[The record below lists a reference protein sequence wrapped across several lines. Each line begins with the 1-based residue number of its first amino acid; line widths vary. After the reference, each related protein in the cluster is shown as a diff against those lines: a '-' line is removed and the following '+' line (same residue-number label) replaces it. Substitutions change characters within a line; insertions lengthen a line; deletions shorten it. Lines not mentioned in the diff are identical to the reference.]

1 MDMKLNTLRIIIML
15 FLISSGLLLTLSFS
29 ASNTA
34 ASRAPEIL
42 FASPKDREDVP
53 LNAEIVITF
62 NEDMRQAETEQ
73 AFSITPHIEGKISLL
88 DKTVTFTPHP
98 NFEPGIRYT
107 YRISTSAQNLAGENL
122 AEEQSW
128 SFTTVTINE
137 NDNQVDNKKDTW
149 WDKWEPIIT
158 GGTIIATAL
167 GVLIGFYSL
176 RRKRRKLGKYIQKLD
191 NTYNEYRKDP
201 HICEHK
207 LNQLKEWLK
216 IKVGRGKLDEY
227 HYLIL
232 DKKIDDYLAEV
243 RYRKTLAK
251 PKVIAGVE
259 KEIQEELKKKTND
272 QTQEKTPERKEDR
285 KEQPTPKAPPKP
297 KKPPKPRIIA
307 DN

>member
-1 MDMKLNTLRIIIML
+1 MKLNNLRIIVML
-15 FLISSGLLLTLSFS
+15 FLISSGLLLTLLFS
-29 ASNTA
+29 TSNSA
-34 ASRAPEIL
+34 ASRTPEII
-42 FASPKDREDVP
+42 FASPQDTENVA

-62 NEDMRQAETEQ
+62 NERMRQVETEQ
-73 AFSITPHIEGKISLL
+73 AFSITPHIDGEISLL
-88 DKTVTFTPHP
+88 DKKLTFTPGT
-98 NFEPGIRYT
+98 NFEPGIEYT
-107 YRISTSAQNLAGENL
+107 YRISTSAQNLTGENL

-128 SFTTVTINE
+128 SFTTVRGNE
-137 NDNQVDNKKDTW
+137 NGNKVDDKSETW
-149 WDKWEPIIT
+149 WDVWEPVIT
-158 GGTIIATAL
+158 GGTIIATGL
-167 GVLIGFYSL
+167 GVFIGFYSL

-243 RYRKTLAK
+243 RYRKTLTK
-251 PKVIAGVE
+251 PKVISGVE
-259 KEIQEELKKKTND
+259 KEIQEQLKKKAKD
-272 QTQEKTPERKEDR
+272 QTQDKTLEEKEDKIER
-285 KEQPTPKAPPKP
+285 PTPNAPPKP